1 MKTRVNE
8 IDLNSRKTGKKDVN
22 ELEALENT
30 GAILSRFFFFFLS
43 SFYFTLCFPHS
54 SLIALFVASYKSQ
67 PACRL
72 FDFSLVY
79 LLGFICERFIVFDR
93 L

>member
-30 GAILSRFFFFFLS
+30 GAILSRFFFFF
-43 SFYFTLCFPHS
+43 FFP
-54 SLIALFVASYKSQ
+54 
-67 PACRL
+67 
-72 FDFSLVY
+72 
-79 LLGFICERFIVFDR
+79 RFILLYAFHIHP
-93 L
+93 

>member
-30 GAILSRFFFFFLS
+30 GAILSRFFFFFSFLVL
-43 SFYFTLCFPHS
+43 FYFMLSTFIPDRP
-54 SLIALFVASYKSQ
+54 F
-67 PACRL
+67 CRIL
-72 FDFSLVY
+72 
-79 LLGFICERFIVFDR
+79 
-93 L
+93 